1 MAIKFIVDSMC
12 DTNSDILNRY
22 DFDILPFPVTLDN
35 KTYFDG
41 INITPEMVVD
51 FVNHNSKLFPKTAQI
66 QPLDIT
72 NTIEKHLK
80 NGDDVI
86 YLVLSSK
93 LSGTYQTAR
102 LLARDLLEKYPE
114 RKVAIVDSLSATTG
128 SALILYQG
136 LKLNKLNRPYEEI
149 VETMTFLAQHAQI
162 FFLVGDI
169 KWLAQGGRISRN
181 AAMLGDMLKIVPI
194 LYFKDG
200 EILVY
205 EKIRGQKKALKTL
218 FAIVEEKM
226 TNKDQVLGM
235 IQSTAT
241 DLQDKARKYFEKE
254 LGIKNAF
261 GGLLPEDKVKKL
273 QEIKAKNENE
283 LNLVLKK
290 AYESSRIEIPW
301 GKGRFDDF
309 MNDSART
316 LRFE

>member
-1 MAIKFIVDSMC
+1 MC

-51 FVNHNSKLFPKTAQI
+51 FVNNNSKLFPKTAQI

-114 RKVAIVDSLSATTG
+114 RKVTIVDSLSATTG

-149 VETMTFLAQHAQI
+149 VETMTFLAHHAQI

-194 LYFKDG
+194 LHFKDG

-218 FAIVEEKM
+218 FAIIDEKM
-226 TNKDQVLGM
+226 VNKEQILGM
-235 IQSTAT
+235 IQSTA
-241 DLQDKARKYFEKE
+241 RKRPRNISK
-254 LGIKNAF
+254 KNW
-261 GGLLPEDKVKKL
+261 GLK
-273 QEIKAKNENE
+273 ISCS
-283 LNLVLKK
+283 LKK
-290 AYESSRIEIPW
+290 PVPP
-301 GKGRFDDF
+301 
-309 MNDSART
+309 
-316 LRFE
+316 

>member
-12 DTNSDILNRY
+12 DTNCEILNRY
-22 DFDILPFPVTLDN
+22 DFDILPFPVTLDD

-51 FVNHNSKLFPKTAQI
+51 FVNNNSKLFPKTAQI

-102 LLARDLLEKYPE
+102 LLAQDLLEKYPE

-128 SALILYQG
+128 SALILFQG

-149 VETMTFLAQHAQI
+149 VETMNFLAQHAQI
-162 FFLVGDI
+162 FFMVGDI

-205 EKIRGQKKALKTL
+205 EKVRGQKKALKSL
-218 FAIVEEKM
+218 FATVEEKM
-226 TNKDQVLGM
+226 TNRQQILGM
-235 IQSTAT
+235 IQSTAV
-241 DLQDKARKYFEKE
+241 DLQEKSKKHFEKE
-254 LGIKNAF
+254 LGIKNF
-261 GGLLPEDKVKKL
+261 LLPE
-273 QEIKAKNENE
+273 KAGATLTVHIGTNCLGIMFFDE
-283 LNLVLKK
+283 LPDNYVNV
-290 AYESSRIEIPW
+290 IP
-301 GKGRFDDF
+301 
-309 MNDSART
+309 
-316 LRFE
+316 

>member
-22 DFDILPFPVTLDN
+22 DFDILPFPVTLDD

-51 FVNHNSKLFPKTAQI
+51 FVNTNSKLFPKTAQI

-102 LLARDLLEKYPE
+102 LLAKDLQEKYPE

-136 LKLNKLNRPYEEI
+136 LKLNKLNRPYDEI
-149 VETMTFLAQHAQI
+149 VETMNFLAHHAQI
-162 FFLVGDI
+162 FFMVGDI

-218 FAIVEEKM
+218 LSIVEEKM
-226 TNKDQVLGM
+226 TNREQVLGM
-235 IQSTAT
+235 IQSTAP
-241 DLQDKARKYFEKE
+241 DLQEKAKRYFEKE
-254 LGIKNAF
+254 LGIKNF
-261 GGLLPEDKVKKL
+261 LLPE
-273 QEIKAKNENE
+273 KAGATLTVHIGTNC
-283 LNLVLKK
+283 LG
-290 AYESSRIEIPW
+290 IMF
-301 GKGRFDDF
+301 FDALPD
-309 MNDSART
+309 NYVNVT
-316 LRFE
+316 P

>member
-102 LLARDLLEKYPE
+102 LLARDLLDKYPE

-254 LGIKNAF
+254 LGIKNF
-261 GGLLPEDKVKKL
+261 LLPE
-273 QEIKAKNENE
+273 KAG
-283 LNLVLKK
+283 
-290 AYESSRIEIPW
+290 S
-301 GKGRFDDF
+301 
-309 MNDSART
+309 T
-316 LRFE
+316 LTVHIGTN

>member
-22 DFDILPFPVTLDN
+22 DFDILPFPVTLDD

-51 FVNHNSKLFPKTAQI
+51 FVSHNNRLFPKTAQI

-72 NTIEKHLK
+72 NTIENHLK

-86 YLVLSSK
+86 YMVLSSK

-102 LLARDLLEKYPE
+102 LLAKDLQEKYPD

-128 SALILYQG
+128 SALILFQG

-149 VETMTFLAQHAQI
+149 VETMNFLAQHAQI
-162 FFLVGDI
+162 FFMVGDI

-181 AAMLGDMLKIVPI
+181 AAMIGDMLKIVPI

-200 EILVY
+200 EIQVY
-205 EKIRGQKKALKTL
+205 EKVRGQKKALKTL
-218 FAIVEEKM
+218 LSIVEEKM
-226 TNKDQVLGM
+226 TNREQVLGM
-235 IQSTAT
+235 IQSTAP
-241 DLQDKARKYFEKE
+241 DLQEKAKRYFEKE
-254 LGIKNAF
+254 LGIKNF
-261 GGLLPEDKVKKL
+261 LLPE
-273 QEIKAKNENE
+273 KAGATLTVHIGTNCLGIMFFDELPENYV
-283 LNLVLKK
+283 NVT
-290 AYESSRIEIPW
+290 P
-301 GKGRFDDF
+301 
-309 MNDSART
+309 
-316 LRFE
+316 